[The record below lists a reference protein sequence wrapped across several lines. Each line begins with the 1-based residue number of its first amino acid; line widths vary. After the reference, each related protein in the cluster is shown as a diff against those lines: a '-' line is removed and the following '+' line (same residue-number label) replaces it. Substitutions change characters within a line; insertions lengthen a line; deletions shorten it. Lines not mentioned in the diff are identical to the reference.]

1 MKKIIF
7 TLLLV
12 LAIVPLKAQAENRD
26 IWYFNYGEYNYS
38 EKEVLTTDDLEVTTK
53 EEDGKTIYISRTRE
67 YISLPF
73 DLIITSKDFKLED
86 VIKTNIPISMLKIN
100 QFYDLETMNNCY
112 GSFEI
117 LYEDTSI
124 GKLIYIDIDEYI
136 QIPKQIVVDGN
147 NFDIYEHIVTN
158 IFNKY
163 SIEII
168 GEYDLTTNG
177 VYDIS
182 LKYNDI
188 LETTQI
194 IVDNKDNVLEE
205 DKIIIEDDKN
215 NEEDLPPIEEDNSE
229 NKEQEEENKK
239 ENLDQESDEKLDNT
253 IIPDDKEDNIIYE
266 YETNNNYINNY
277 MTDNNKENDKTTNP
291 IQIIQNPITEKTIYK
306 SKSEYFDYIT
316 YAFYII
322 TVVFLSIIVVRK
334 S

>member
-12 LAIVPLKAQAENRD
+12 LAIVPLKAHAENRD

-38 EKEVLTTDDLEVTTK
+38 EKEVLTRDDLEVTTK
-53 EEDGKTIYISRTRE
+53 EEDGKTIYITRTRE

-124 GKLIYIDIDEYI
+124 GKLVYIDIDEYI
-136 QIPKQIVVDGN
+136 QIPKQIVINSN

-168 GEYDLTTNG
+168 GEYDLATNG

-215 NEEDLPPIEEDNSE
+215 NEEDLLPPIEEDVE
-229 NKEQEEENKK
+229 NKEQEEEN
-239 ENLDQESDEKLDNT
+239 LDQESNEKLDNPIT
-253 IIPDDKEDNIIYE
+253 EDKEDNIIYE

-322 TVVFLSIIVVRK
+322 TVVFLSIIVIRK